1 MTTKIPVFASND
13 TAVKLDSERKVLID
27 GDIFR
32 YQMGA
37 IQMKHPFLDE
47 LVPAES
53 SVITRMVDD
62 LIVSICN
69 ACGSTNYIVFLSGKD
84 NFRNEVAK
92 QVKYKGNRNPNQ
104 TRPYH
109 FDTVGDHLEKSHP
122 FKFINGKEADDEMG
136 STQRE
141 DFLRQYFGEDFDID
155 KLNYII
161 ASRDKDLRTVPGLH
175 YSWACGKDQPEKP
188 LYYIPVDK
196 AKHMFFYQMLIGDNT
211 DNIMGCG
218 VKLMTKWGFEKD
230 EKGEFL
236 LDEEGKKIP
245 HMMLRRKGVGDK
257 TAKKILAKCKTV
269 RDMKAAVIEEYKKVF
284 KEDFEEI
291 MLENAKLLYI
301 GQEPDN
307 QFDWSWIDYA
317 LDHINTNYEDTPN
330 D

>member
-1 MTTKIPVFASND
+1 MTTKIPVFASD
-13 TAVKLDSERKVLID
+13 EVSVKLDSERKVLID

-62 LIVSICN
+62 LIGSICN
-69 ACGSTNYIVFLSGKD
+69 ACGSTNYIVFLSGKN

-92 QVKYKGNRNPNQ
+92 QAKYKGNRNPNQ

-109 FDTVGDHLEKSHP
+109 FETVGEHLEKNHP
-122 FKFINGKEADDEMG
+122 FKFIDGKEADDEMG

-141 DFLRQYFGEDFDID
+141 DFLSHHLSEDFNID
-155 KLNYII
+155 KLNTII

-211 DNIMGCG
+211 DNIIGCG
-218 VKLMTKWGFEKD
+218 VKQLTKWGFEKD
-230 EKGEFL
+230 LEGNVL
-236 LDEEGKKIP
+236 LDEEGNKVP
-245 HMMLRRKGVGDK
+245 HMMERRKGVG
-257 TAKKILAKCKTV
+257 KKGALKLLSKCKTV
-269 RDMKAAVIEEYKKVF
+269 LDMKEAVTKEYMNLF
-284 KEDFEEI
+284 KDDFEEI

-301 GQEPDN
+301 GQEPDS

-317 LDHINTNYEDTPN
+317 LTYENTNYEVTNN